1 MNIREVKE
9 LFERIKRHYNVFTY
23 DDGKIQEWYKFLK
36 DYSSEDVNKRFDEYL
51 SYGYDQPPYCMS
63 LTKNIEKIKRNNEDD
78 SWITECDI
86 CKKRITIYNND
97 MTDYEIHR
105 RKCSKIDFIDRMSK
119 KYKEKGITWRT
130 YYDMSDTDLDIEYHR
145 AMNFWLQNKEDKN
158 VG

>member
-86 CKKRITIYNND
+86 
-97 MTDYEIHR
+97 
-105 RKCSKIDFIDRMSK
+105 
-119 KYKEKGITWRT
+119 
-130 YYDMSDTDLDIEYHR
+130 
-145 AMNFWLQNKEDKN
+145 
-158 VG
+158 